1 MVDNVTEEYFVDL
14 VSNMS
19 HANGVFRITLGQQEA
34 DNTVRPVVKL
44 LIPANQLEIML
55 KGIADAAR
63 EIGEKVRTQAK
74 DASSPPKDDDAKKKD
89 KS

>member
-1 MVDNVTEEYFVDL
+1 MVDNVKEEYFVDL

-34 DNTVRPVVKL
+34 DNTVRPVVRL
-44 LIPANQLEIML
+44 LIPANQLETML

-63 EIGEKVRTQAK
+63 EIGEKVRTQAQ
-74 DASSPPKDDDAKKKD
+74 AAPSPPKDDAAKKKD
-89 KS
+89 KG

>member
-1 MVDNVTEEYFVDL
+1 MVDNVKEEYFVDL

-34 DNTVRPVVKL
+34 DNTVRPVVRL
-44 LIPANQLEIML
+44 LIPANQLETML

-63 EIGEKVRTQAK
+63 EIGEKVRTQAQE
-74 DASSPPKDDDAKKKD
+74 APSPPKDDAAKKKG
-89 KS
+89 